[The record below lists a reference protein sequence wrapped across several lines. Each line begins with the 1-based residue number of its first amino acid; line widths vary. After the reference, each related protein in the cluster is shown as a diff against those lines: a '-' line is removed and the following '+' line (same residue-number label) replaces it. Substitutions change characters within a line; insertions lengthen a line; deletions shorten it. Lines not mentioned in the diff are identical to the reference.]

1 MNWTI
6 DQVTRLRMNRQGLLH
21 PLTEMTNE
29 EAYLSMF
36 KSLQPVA
43 PVFFGRPGEPPSL
56 VHRTDFNDS
65 NMAFYL
71 REKHVLVK
79 ARFQDGRVAYV
90 AEDDLQLYATAFRK
104 VPAQMSQVHEEVYQ
118 AVKQSGGLTKD
129 QLKEILPYS
138 SKEIGAALQTL
149 QQAFLLVEEQVD
161 SEWETGWLDFAEQW
175 FEVATDEESRLKAIE
190 EVLLRFVKVMVF
202 ANMEQFKSWSGFT
215 AKTIQTV
222 VNTAL
227 QTGKLTRTEVEG
239 LGEGWMCT
247 TDFERSSKDTEH
259 TSENGEQK
267 LDQLPLRSVFMLDK
281 SDFLVRAHL
290 SQLKK
295 RYIGK
300 EVLQYL
306 LIDGQF
312 QGAVLGH
319 WRIGPHDVEDVIV
332 ELPVEEANSR
342 KNEIINAVTY
352 GYPPE
357 FSKIKAYNGVVI

>member
-6 DQVTRLRMNRQGLLH
+6 DEVIKLRMARQGLLH
-21 PLTEMTNE
+21 PLTEVANE

-36 KSLQPVA
+36 KLLQPVA
-43 PVFFGRPGEPPSL
+43 PIFFGRPGEPPSL
-56 VHRTDFNDS
+56 VHRTVFNDS
-65 NMAFYL
+65 NIAFYL

-104 VPAQMSQVHEEVYQ
+104 VPSQMSQVHEDVYQ
-118 AVKQSGGLTKD
+118 AVKQSGGLTKE
-129 QLKEILPYS
+129 QLKEILPYTA
-138 SKEIGAALQTL
+138 KEIGAALQVL

-161 SEWETGWLDFAEQW
+161 SEWETGWLDFTEQW
-175 FEVATDEESRLKAIE
+175 FEIATDEASRLKAIE
-190 EVLLRFVKVMVF
+190 QVLFRFVKVMVF
-202 ANMEQFKSWSGFT
+202 ADMEQFKSWSGFT
-215 AKTIQTV
+215 AKTIKTV
-222 VNTAL
+222 VDTAL
-227 QTGKLTRTEVEG
+227 QTGKLMKTEVEG
-239 LGEGWMCT
+239 IGEGWMCA
-247 TDFERSSKDTEH
+247 TDTGKQELNPS
-259 TSENGEQK
+259 
-267 LDQLPLRSVFMLDK
+267 PLRSVLMLDK

-290 SQLKK
+290 TQLKK
-295 RYIGK
+295 RYSGK

-306 LIDGQF
+306 LINGQF

-319 WRIGPHDVEDVIV
+319 WRIGPHDVEDIIV
-332 ELPVEEANSR
+332 DLPSEEVASR

>member
-1 MNWTI
+1 MYWTI
-6 DQVTRLRMNRQGLLH
+6 DQVIRLRMHRQGLLY
-21 PLTEMTNE
+21 PLTEATNE

-56 VHRTDFNDS
+56 VHRTAFNDS

-71 REKHVLVK
+71 REKHMLVK

-90 AEDDLQLYATAFRK
+90 VEDDLKLYATAFRK
-104 VPAQMSQVHEEVYQ
+104 IPSQMNQVHEGVYQ

-129 QLKEILPYS
+129 QLKEIVPYS
-138 SKEIGAALQTL
+138 AKEIGTALQAL

-175 FEVATDEESRLKAIE
+175 FEVPTDEASRLEAIE
-190 EVLLRFVKVMVF
+190 EVLIRFVRVMVF
-202 ANMEQFKSWSGFT
+202 TDMEQFKSWSGFT
-215 AKTIQTV
+215 AKTIKTV
-222 VNTAL
+222 VDLAL
-227 QTGKLTRTEVEG
+227 QTGKLIKTEVEG
-239 LGEGWMCT
+239 RGEGWMCA
-247 TDFERSSKDTEH
+247 TDFVRFSQHNQDIRDIGKKELNPS
-259 TSENGEQK
+259 
-267 LDQLPLRSVFMLDK
+267 PLRNVFMLDK
-281 SDFLVRAHL
+281 SDYLVRAHL

-295 RYIGK
+295 RYSGK

-312 QGAVLGH
+312 QGAVVGH
-319 WRIGPHDVEDVIV
+319 WRIGPHDVEDIV
-332 ELPVEEANSR
+332 VDLPEEEARSR

-357 FSKIKAYNGVVI
+357 FSKIIAYNGIVI

>member
-6 DQVTRLRMNRQGLLH
+6 DQVIRLRMARQGLLH
-21 PLTEMTNE
+21 PLTEVTNE

-56 VHRTDFNDS
+56 VHRTVFNDS
-65 NMAFYL
+65 NIAFYL
-71 REKHVLVK
+71 REKHVIVK
-79 ARFQDGRVAYV
+79 SRFQDGRVAYV
-90 AEDDLQLYATAFRK
+90 TEDDLQLYATAFRK
-104 VPAQMSQVHEEVYQ
+104 VPAQMSQVHEQVYK

-129 QLKEILPYS
+129 QLKEILPYTA
-138 SKEIGAALQTL
+138 KEIGAALQTL

-161 SEWETGWLDFAEQW
+161 SEWETGWLDFTEQW
-175 FEVATDEESRLKAIE
+175 FEIPTDEISRLKAIE
-190 EVLLRFVKVMVF
+190 EVLLRFVEVMVF
-202 ANMEQFKSWSGFT
+202 TDMEQFKSWSGFT
-215 AKTIQTV
+215 AKTIKIV
-222 VNTAL
+222 VDSAL
-227 QTGKLTRTEVEG
+227 QTGKLMATEVEG
-239 LGEGWMCT
+239 IGEGWMCA
-247 TDFERSSKDTEH
+247 TDFERSSKDIAQ
-259 TSENGEQK
+259 S
-267 LDQLPLRSVFMLDK
+267 PLHSVIMLDK

-295 RYIGK
+295 RYSGK

-312 QGAVLGH
+312 QGAALGH
-319 WRIGPHDVEDVIV
+319 WRIGPHDVEDIIV
-332 ELPVEEANSR
+332 DLPLEEAASR

>member
-6 DQVTRLRMNRQGLLH
+6 DQVIRLRMARQGLSH
-21 PLTEMTNE
+21 PLTEATNE

-56 VHRTDFNDS
+56 VHRTVFNDS
-65 NMAFYL
+65 NIAFYL
-71 REKHVLVK
+71 REKHMLVK
-79 ARFQDGRVAYV
+79 SRFQDGRVAYV
-90 AEDDLQLYATAFRK
+90 TEDDLQLYATAFRK
-104 VPAQMSQVHEEVYQ
+104 VPAQLSQVHEDVYQ
-118 AVKQSGGLTKD
+118 AVKQSGGLTKE
-129 QLKEILPYS
+129 QLKEIVPYTA
-138 SKEIGAALQTL
+138 KEIGAALQVL

-175 FEVATDEESRLKAIE
+175 FEIPTDEASRLKAIE

-202 ANMEQFKSWSGFT
+202 TNMVQFKSWSGFT
-215 AKTIQTV
+215 AKTIKTV
-222 VNTAL
+222 VDTAL
-227 QTGKLTRTEVEG
+227 QTGQLMKTEVEG
-239 LGEGWMCT
+239 IGEGWLCA
-247 TDFERSSKDTEH
+247 TDLDQSSKDVEL
-259 TSENGEQK
+259 TSETGKQELQQS
-267 LDQLPLRSVFMLDK
+267 LLRSVFMLDK

-295 RYIGK
+295 RYSGK

-306 LIDGQF
+306 LIDGHF

-319 WRIGPHDVEDVIV
+319 WRIGPHDVEDIIV
-332 ELPVEEANSR
+332 DLPPEEVSSR

-357 FSKIKAYNGVVI
+357 FSKIKLYNGVVI

>member
-6 DQVTRLRMNRQGLLH
+6 DQVIRLRMARQGLSH
-21 PLTEMTNE
+21 PLTEATDE
-29 EAYLSMF
+29 EAYLCMF

-56 VHRTDFNDS
+56 VHRTVFNDS
-65 NMAFYL
+65 NIAFYL
-71 REKHVLVK
+71 REKHVIVK
-79 ARFQDGRVAYV
+79 SRFQDGRVAYV
-90 AEDDLQLYATAFRK
+90 SEDDLQLYATAFRK
-104 VPAQMSQVHEEVYQ
+104 VPAQMSQLHEDVYKV
-118 AVKQSGGLTKD
+118 VKQSGGLTKD
-129 QLKEILPYS
+129 QLKEILPYTA
-138 SKEIGAALQTL
+138 KEIGAALQVL

-175 FEVATDEESRLKAIE
+175 FEIPTDETSRLEAIE
-190 EVLLRFVKVMVF
+190 EVLIRFVKVMVF
-202 ANMEQFKSWSGFT
+202 TDMEQFKSWSGFT
-215 AKTIQTV
+215 AKTIKMV
-222 VNTAL
+222 VDSAL
-227 QTGKLTRTEVEG
+227 QTGKLMATEVG
-239 LGEGWMCT
+239 GIGEGWMCA
-247 TDFERSSKDTEH
+247 TDFDRSSKNNQD
-259 TSENGEQK
+259 TSETEKKDLN
-267 LDQLPLRSVFMLDK
+267 LSPPRSVFMLDK
-281 SDFLVRAHL
+281 SDFLVRAFL

-295 RYIGK
+295 RYSGK

-319 WRIGPHDVEDVIV
+319 WRIGPHDVEDIIV
-332 ELPVEEANSR
+332 DLPQEEVASR

>member
-6 DQVTRLRMNRQGLLH
+6 DQVIRLRMARQGLLH
-21 PLTEMTNE
+21 PLTEVTNE

-36 KSLQPVA
+36 KSIQPVA
-43 PVFFGRPGEPPSL
+43 PIFFGRPGEPPSL
-56 VHRTDFNDS
+56 VHRTVFNDS
-65 NMAFYL
+65 NIAFYL

-79 ARFQDGRVAYV
+79 SRFQDGRVAYV
-90 AEDDLQLYATAFRK
+90 AEDDLLLYATAFRK
-104 VPAQMSQVHEEVYQ
+104 VPAQMSQVHEHVYN

-129 QLKEILPYS
+129 QLKEILPYTA
-138 SKEIGAALQTL
+138 KEIGAALQAL
-149 QQAFLLVEEQVD
+149 QQAFLLVEEQID

-175 FEVATDEESRLKAIE
+175 FEIPTDEISRLKAIE

-202 ANMEQFKSWSGFT
+202 TNMEQFKSWSGFT
-215 AKTIQTV
+215 AKTIKIV
-222 VNTAL
+222 VDSAL
-227 QTGKLTRTEVEG
+227 QTGKLMATKVEG
-239 LGEGWMCT
+239 IGEGWMCA
-247 TDFERSSKDTEH
+247 TDFERCSEDIEH
-259 TSENGEQK
+259 TSETGEQK

-295 RYIGK
+295 RYSGK

-319 WRIGPHDVEDVIV
+319 WRIGPHDVEDIIV
-332 ELPVEEANSR
+332 DLPLEEVASR